1 MTGYEVNIGLEVHAQ
16 LLTQSKMFC
25 GCSTKFGAAP
35 NTQVCPVCLGLPGAL
50 PVINRTAVDFAIRMG
65 LATDARI
72 HRRSVF
78 ARKNY
83 FYPDCPKNY
92 QITQYDQPFCTGGRV
107 EVAGKTVELSR
118 IHLEEDAGK
127 LIHSDETHSSL
138 IDFNRCGVPLLE
150 IVSEPMIGSAVE
162 ASGFLKMLRKT
173 LRYLSICDGNME
185 QGSLRSDVNIS
196 LRRTGDK
203 TLGTKTELKNLN
215 SFRAVE
221 QAIDYE
227 IRRQQDVY
235 NQGDRVVQETLLW
248 QADTGSARVMRSKEE
263 ARDYRYFP
271 EPDLPVLNVLEDM
284 IERAAAALPELP
296 ADREKRFMD
305 DYKIPAGDAEVLT
318 SSRELADYFEAVVEE
333 LGDARAAG
341 NWVMGEV
348 LRQLNE
354 RKIQL
359 PDFKVDPGKLAELIR
374 AERSGRLNRPAA
386 RIVLQEMA
394 DTGSDPEWII
404 ESRGLEQV
412 SDRAA
417 LQPIAR
423 KVLAGHPDEV
433 QAYLAGKQ
441 KLLTFFI
448 GQLMKGTGGKANP
461 RIGREL
467 LTELLEEKR

>member
-72 HRRSVF
+72 RRRSVF

-92 QITQYDQPFCTGGRV
+92 QITQYDQPLCTGGWV
-107 EVAGKTVELSR
+107 KAAGQTVELSR

-138 IDFNRCGVPLLE
+138 VDLNRCGVPLIE
-150 IVSEPMIGSAVE
+150 IVSKPVIGSAEE
-162 ASGFLKMLRKT
+162 ASGFLKTLRKI
-173 LRYLSICDGNME
+173 LRYLGICDGNME
-185 QGSLRSDVNIS
+185 QGSLRCDVNVS
-196 LRRTGDK
+196 LRRAGDK
-203 TLGTKTELKNLN
+203 SLGTKTELKNLN

-235 NQGDRVVQETLLW
+235 NQGNRVVQETLLW

-354 RKIQL
+354 RKIRL

-394 DTGSDPEWII
+394 DTGADPEWVI
-404 ESRGLEQV
+404 ESRRLEQV

-433 QAYLAGKQ
+433 QTYLAGKQ

-461 RIGREL
+461 RMGREL